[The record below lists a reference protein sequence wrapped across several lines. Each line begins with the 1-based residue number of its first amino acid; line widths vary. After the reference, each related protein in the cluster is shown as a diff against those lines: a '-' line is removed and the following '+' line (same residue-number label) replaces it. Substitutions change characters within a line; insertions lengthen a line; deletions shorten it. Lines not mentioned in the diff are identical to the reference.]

1 MEKRSL
7 FDTVSIVFKKKFI
20 EHKNEH
26 RVNRVRMHLQIY
38 FTLEVRRDRL
48 LKIILSIDDAF

>member
-26 RVNRVRMHLQIY
+26 HVNRVRIHLQTY

-48 LKIILSIDDAF
+48 IKNNLIDR